1 MSPRRHWWLLPWLQQ
16 ASSSA
21 VRQGVIW
28 HWPLL
33 AVPAATLQAYAVL
46 YVALHLRHLD
56 SLFLEDN
63 GMFAMC
69 TAAIV
74 FTLAFGWPEW

>member
-1 MSPRRHWWLLPWLQQ
+1 MSPRRRWWLLPGLQQ
-16 ASSSA
+16 GAA
-21 VRQGVIW
+21 ATTRGGVIW

-46 YVALHLRHLD
+46 YMALHLDHLD
-56 SLFLEDN
+56 GLFLEDN

-69 TAAIV
+69 AAVMV
-74 FTLAFGWPEW
+74 FALTFRPAW